1 MKQIKKRGAIIGAGN
16 IGVKFSEYQL
26 PFHTTHME
34 AYLANPE
41 IDLVAIADSDQRA
54 LQSAGKL
61 FRGRTYSDYHEMLQR
76 EHPELVSICT
86 PDQTHFPI
94 LREVLKHAS
103 VRGIWCEKPLAISL
117 AEAKKMVADA
127 GRHDIKLSVNFI
139 RRYDPFYEFIKNHM
153 EVLVGDVQAVSC
165 YYSGGI
171 VTSGSHLL
179 DLLVFLFGPCDE
191 VSASASLSTG
201 ATSAKNGLF
210 GRLRFGPVSVT
221 ITPMDTKQY
230 SILEMNI
237 FGSDAR
243 LDTINKPFGVYDY
256 RYYLKQKDPVL
267 GSRFIANDSRSPIP
281 KDLPRDYMDAAL
293 QDLLDS
299 VGKNRAPGSSGKT
312 ALASLEIMHAL
323 LYSAEHNGV
332 NVRLPFRGKVKALPQ
347 SGGDVKMIKK

>member
-1 MKQIKKRGAIIGAGN
+1 MAQTKKRAAIIGAGN
-16 IGVKFSEYQL
+16 IGVKFSGYQL

-34 AYLANPE
+34 AYLANQE
-41 IDLVAIADSDQRA
+41 INLVAIADSDQRA
-54 LQSAGKL
+54 LQSASAL
-61 FRGRTYSDYHEMLQR
+61 FRGRPYSDYREMFRQ
-76 EHPELVSICT
+76 EKPELVSICT

-117 AEAKKMVADA
+117 TEAKKMAAACERRGV
-127 GRHDIKLSVNFI
+127 KLLVNFI
-139 RRYDPFYEFIKNHM
+139 RRYDPFYEFIKEHM
-153 EVLVGDVQAVSC
+153 AELVGDVQAVGC

-171 VTSGSHLL
+171 VTTGSHLL

-191 VSASASLSTG
+191 VSATN
-201 ATSAKNGLF
+201 AKNGLI
-210 GRLRFGPVSVT
+210 GRLRFGSVFAT
-221 ITPMDTKQY
+221 IMPLATKQY

-267 GSRFIANDSRSPIP
+267 GSQFIANDARNPIS
-281 KDLPRDYMDAAL
+281 KDLPRNYMDSAL
-293 QDLLDS
+293 QDLLGS
-299 VGKNRAPGSSGKT
+299 VGKNREPRSSGKT

-323 LYSAEHNGV
+323 LYSSEHNGV
-332 NVRLPFRGKVKALPQ
+332 NVRLSFRGKVKKLPQ
-347 SGGDVKMIKK
+347 PGGDVKK

>member
-1 MKQIKKRGAIIGAGN
+1 MAQTKKRAVIIGAGN
-16 IGVKFSEYQL
+16 IGVKFSGYQL

-41 IDLVAIADSDQRA
+41 VALVAIADPDRRA
-54 LQSAGKL
+54 LQSAGAL
-61 FRGRTYSDYHEMLQR
+61 FRGRPYADYREMLRQ
-76 EHPELVSICT
+76 EKPELASICT

-94 LREVLKHAS
+94 VREVLKHAS

-127 GRHDIKLSVNFI
+127 GRHDVKLSVNFI
-139 RRYDPFYEFIKNHM
+139 RRYDPFYAFIKKHLGA
-153 EVLVGDVQAVSC
+153 LVGDVQAVSC

-171 VTSGSHLL
+171 VTTGSHLL

-191 VSASASLSTG
+191 VSA
-201 ATSAKNGLF
+201 TSVKNGLV
-210 GRLRFGPVSVT
+210 GRLRFGSVWVS
-221 ITPMDTKQY
+221 IMPLDTKQY

-237 FGSDAR
+237 FGSHAR

-256 RYYLKQKDPVL
+256 RYYVAQKDPVL
-267 GSRFIANDSRSPIP
+267 GARFIAVKSGSPIS
-281 KDLPRDYMDAAL
+281 KQLPRDYMDAAL

-299 VGKNRAPGSSGKT
+299 VRKNREPRSSGQT

-323 LYSAEHNGV
+323 LYSSEKNGV
-332 NVRLPFRGKVKALPQ
+332 NVRLPFRGKVKTLPQ
-347 SGGDVKMIKK
+347 SGGDVKKL